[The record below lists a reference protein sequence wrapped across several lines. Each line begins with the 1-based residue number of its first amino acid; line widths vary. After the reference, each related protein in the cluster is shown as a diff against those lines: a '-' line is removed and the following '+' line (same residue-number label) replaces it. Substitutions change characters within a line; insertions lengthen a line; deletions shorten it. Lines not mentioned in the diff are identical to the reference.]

1 MLENTVFDKDYFLF
15 TIDFKN
21 LYPNISVKDAI
32 KIIKELFFRYQNV
45 IPNAHF
51 ILELMELVLNCAIMK
66 FQEDFFRQI
75 LGIVIGTNLAP
86 ILINIYM
93 AILEEELYVMCKN
106 VKIKIKTLHGLKYS
120 KDS

>member
-1 MLENTVFDKDYFLF
+1 
-15 TIDFKN
+15 
-21 LYPNISVKDAI
+21 
-32 KIIKELFFRYQNV
+32 
-45 IPNAHF
+45 
-51 ILELMELVLNCAIMK
+51 MK

-75 LGIVIGTNLAP
+75 LGIVTGTNLAP

-93 AILEEELYVMCKN
+93 AILKEELYVMCKN